1 MIIDIWTNHMTFE
14 AHFSII
20 KDPRKDINK
29 QHELLDILFLVVC
42 ALLSNAEGFEDI
54 EDFGEDKLEWLK
66 QHRPFEN
73 GIPSHDTISRVI
85 AGIHPDSLNHCFI
98 EWINE
103 MRDHQNLEVIAI
115 DGKTLKR
122 SYQNSKDKLSAL
134 HSVSAYAIE
143 QGLTLIQK
151 KSHAKKNEVQAVLDI
166 IDELQLKGTI
176 VTADAMSCL
185 DKVTK
190 KIVAKKADYV
200 LQLKANQSKLL
211 EEVQAYFHK
220 IRRDN
225 PALIE
230 QGQYTQTDADHGR
243 VETRQCTQL
252 AVTDW
257 FDHTHNW
264 TKLNTVIEINRTRF
278 NKTTQKQ
285 TTETAYYISS
295 LEVNPKQANYA
306 VRKHWAVENSLHY
319 VLDVS
324 FREDDSRIRHQYATE
339 NMAVLRRLALNL
351 IKLADL
357 NISIKKTLKKC
368 AWNDD
373 MRTLII
379 TG

>member
-1 MIIDIWTNHMTFE
+1 MTFE

-20 KDPRKDINK
+20 KDPRKDMNK
-29 QHELLDILFLVVC
+29 RHELLDILFLVVS

-54 EDFGEDKLEWLK
+54 EDFGEEKIEWLR

-98 EWINE
+98 EWINTIRE
-103 MRDHQNLEVIAI
+103 HQHLEVIAI

-134 HSVSAYAIE
+134 HSVSAYATE

-190 KIVAKKADYV
+190 KIIDKEADYV
-200 LQLKANQSKLL
+200 LQLKANQAKLL
-211 EEVQAYFHK
+211 KEVQAYFHK

-225 PALIE
+225 PELIE
-230 QGQYTQTDADHGR
+230 QGQYTQTEADHGR

-257 FDHTHNW
+257 FDHTKHW
-264 TKLNTVIEINRTRF
+264 TKLNTVIEIKRTRF
-278 NKTTQKQ
+278 NKTTQQ
-285 TTETAYYISS
+285 ETTETAYYISS
-295 LEVNPKQANYA
+295 LEINPKQANHA
-306 VRKHWAVENSLHY
+306 VRKHWAIENSLHY

-324 FREDDSRIRHQYATE
+324 FREDDSRIRQQYATE

-357 NISIKKTLKKC
+357 KLSVKKTLKKC
-368 AWNDD
+368 AWSDETRD
-373 MRTLII
+373 LII
-379 TG
+379 KG